1 MDSGY
6 KYVFDVVIRAGM
18 DLYESILSGM
28 IKDDLV

>member
-1 MDSGY
+1 MDALY
-6 KYVFDVVIRAGM
+6 KSIVYVLIRAGM